1 MKTNFD
7 FISRIMFFRWLCI
20 FYFISSVN
28 MIDKIKRELSN
39 IKTGN
44 IEIINKNK
52 NDLKKTAITSTMQLN
67 WDWAARNKNKIGR
80 KNYNFD
86 FFSDI
91 TTCTGASAFLIFLLL
106 LVQEKDTLKWV
117 YIDIYCLLFI
127 ILLWP
132 FTSPKCFDTN
142 NIFLGLQVVKRESFV
157 DTLIV
162 SSGVVCYICLLS
174 ERVILIVQD
183 IHQRKH
189 KRLLVLCIILL
200 ICEYL
205 THDCLEHFVEGIV
218 QTGNGNA
225 ILQIVIHILMYV
237 VTFEIFH
244 ISHFEFGII
253 VCIYLCITYYF
264 ISPIPYF
271 FCSIILAIPIG
282 FKLIMDNNCLNFTM
296 NFDSIRFQR
305 IKTFVD
311 KLWRDNQ
318 RFKEIAFILFISVLL
333 RIKDILL

>member
-1 MKTNFD
+1 MYTT
-7 FISRIMFFRWLCI
+7 IFFP
-20 FYFISSVN
+20 
-28 MIDKIKRELSN
+28 
-39 IKTGN
+39 
-44 IEIINKNK
+44 
-52 NDLKKTAITSTMQLN
+52 
-67 WDWAARNKNKIGR
+67 
-80 KNYNFD
+80 
-86 FFSDI
+86 DI
-91 TTCTGASAFLIFLLL
+91 TTCTGALAFLIFLLL

-142 NIFLGLQVVKRESFV
+142 NIFLGLQVVKSDSFV

-162 SSGVVCYICLLS
+162 SSGVVCYICLLT
-174 ERVILIVQD
+174 ERVILIGQD

-189 KRLLVLCIILL
+189 KRLLAACIILL
-200 ICEYL
+200 ICEYI
-205 THDCLEHFVEGIV
+205 THDFFEHFVEGIV

-225 ILQIVIHILMYV
+225 TFQILTHILMYV

-244 ISHFEFGII
+244 ISHFEFGVM

-264 ISPIPYF
+264 ISPIPNF
-271 FCSIILAIPIG
+271 FCAIILAIPIG
-282 FKLIMDNNCLNFTM
+282 FKLIMDNTRLHFTM

-318 RFKEIAFILFISVLL
+318 RFKEIAFILSISVLL
-333 RIKDILL
+333 KIKDILL